1 MGKENQK
8 HCVFGRRIDRRNGL
22 DFHCIKK
29 SSFLYS
35 RPCNL
40 DLFYLNLSITSSLNL
55 TLFCTIHDSDP
66 DTLDFSFRRQV
77 KTWNVRMRQTSDRE
91 YGRRQ
96 LNLRITQYNL
106 NILIS
111 YKQLARL

>member
-40 DLFYLNLSITSSLNL
+40 DLFYLNLSIVSSLNL
-55 TLFCTIHDSDP
+55 SSFAQCTTAIRKHWISA
-66 DTLDFSFRRQV
+66 SAV
-77 KTWNVRMRQTSDRE
+77 KSRLGMFECDKH
-91 YGRRQ
+91 
-96 LNLRITQYNL
+96 
-106 NILIS
+106 LIES
-111 YKQLARL
+111 MVEDN